1 MCEEE
6 SSVTYSNGDVV
17 WVKLGPCWWPGEIVS
32 FDDLPIDITESF
44 KKPPLAV
51 VKFFDEE
58 K

>member
-1 MCEEE
+1 MN
-6 SSVTYSNGDVV
+6 YNDGDVV
-17 WVKLGPCWWPGEIVS
+17 WVKLSPCWWPGEVVS
-32 FDDLPIDITESF
+32 LDKLPSDIAGSF